1 MRIVFVGAGDVAVM
15 TARAL
20 LAESHEV
27 VIIESDKE
35 RIDEVSQALD
45 CSFLHGDG
53 SKPAI
58 LSEVG
63 PHQTD
68 VLFCISND
76 DKANI
81 IASLVG
87 RSLGFKRV
95 ITSISDPDL
104 EEICRKLELED
115 TLIPHRTIS
124 RHLQDMVHG
133 LDNVELSTLLRAD
146 ARFFT
151 FTAGKDDAIRIEK
164 LDLPD
169 DARVIF
175 YYRQDTFH
183 FADADSKLEEGDEVV
198 ILTHRK
204 NLQDLR
210 KRWLPRQA
218 EDRIR

>member
-20 LAESHEV
+20 VRENHEV

-35 RIDEVSQALD
+35 RIDEISEELD

-53 SKPAI
+53 AKPAV

-63 PHQTD
+63 PQQTD
-68 VLFCISND
+68 LLFCISND

-87 RSLGFKRV
+87 RSLGFSRV
-95 ITSISDPDL
+95 ITSLSDPDL

-133 LDNVELSTLLRAD
+133 LDNVELSTLLRGD

-151 FTAGKDDAIRIEK
+151 FTAGKDAAVRIEK
-164 LDLPD
+164 LDLPE
-169 DARVIF
+169 DARVIW
-175 YYRQDTFH
+175 YYREESFH
-183 FADADSKLEEGDEVV
+183 FADPDSKLEAGDEVV

-210 KRWLPRQA
+210 KKWHPRQA
-218 EDRIR
+218 KDGKS

>member
-15 TARAL
+15 TAKAL
-20 LAESHEV
+20 VRENHEV
-27 VIIESDKE
+27 VIIESNKE
-35 RIDEVSQALD
+35 RIDEISEELD

-53 SKPAI
+53 AKPAI

-104 EEICRKLELED
+104 EEICRKLALEE

-133 LDNVELSTLLRAD
+133 LDNVELSTLLRTD

-151 FTAGKDDAIRIEK
+151 FTAGKKAAVRIEQLK
-164 LDLPD
+164 LPD
-169 DARVIF
+169 DARVIW
-175 YYRQDTFH
+175 YYRDDKFH
-183 FADADSKLEEGDEVV
+183 FANADSKLEEGDEVV

-210 KRWLPRQA
+210 KRWAPN
-218 EDRIR
+218 